1 MSRDKLKIG
10 LLGVGHLGKIH
21 LKLLLE
27 LSDKFEV
34 VGFYDP
40 DMQTSKLVETNFSVN
55 YFNSIDE
62 LIDSVDCI
70 SIVSPTPTH
79 FDLAKKAITNRKH
92 VFIEKPFTETSEQA
106 RELIELAL
114 DYNVKIQIG
123 HVERFNPAFVGAKNL
138 ITKPLF
144 FEIHRLAIYNKRGTD
159 VSVILD
165 LMIHDI
171 DLILH
176 LVKSELVDI
185 QATGVNIIS
194 SSPDMASVRLLFE
207 NGCVANITSSRVSMQ
222 NMRKIRVFQ
231 ENSYI
236 TMDLMNHT
244 VDKIILAKTE
254 FSNEKLIQINDELY
268 FGIKKPRI
276 IKTNAIQEEM
286 KNFYG
291 AIRFDEEIQVT
302 SEDAFH
308 SIEIAEQII
317 EKMNQTILVPVNLNQ

>member
-40 DMQTSKLVETNFSVN
+40 DIQTSNLVESNFSVN
-55 YFNSIDE
+55 YYNTIDE
-62 LIDSVDCI
+62 LIDSSDCI

-79 FDLAKKAITNRKH
+79 FELAKKAITKGKH

-114 DYNVKIQIG
+114 DFNVKIQIG

-138 ITKPLF
+138 IENPLF
-144 FEIHRLAIYNKRGTD
+144 FEIHRLAMYNKRGTD

-244 VDKIILAKTE
+244 VDEIILAKTE
-254 FSNEKLIQINDELY
+254 FSNDKLIQINDELY

-276 IKTNAIQEEM
+276 IKTNAIQEEL

-291 AIRFDEEIQVT
+291 AISFGEEIQVT
-302 SEDAFH
+302 AEDAFH

-317 EKMNQTILVPVNLNQ
+317 EKMNQTFLVPVN

>member
-40 DMQTSKLVETNFSVN
+40 DIETSKLVESNFSVN
-55 YFNSIDE
+55 YFNTIDE
-62 LIDSVDCI
+62 LIDSSDCI

-79 FDLAKKAITNRKH
+79 FELAKKAITKGKH

-106 RELIELAL
+106 RELIELAV
-114 DYNVKIQIG
+114 DFNVKIQIG

-138 ITKPLF
+138 IENPLF
-144 FEIHRLAIYNKRGTD
+144 FEIHRLAMYNKRGTD

-244 VDKIILAKTE
+244 VDEIILAKSE

-276 IKTNAIQEEM
+276 IKTNAIQEEL

-291 AIRFDEEIQVT
+291 AIRLGEEIQVT
-302 SEDAFH
+302 AEDAFH

-317 EKMNQTILVPVNLNQ
+317 EKMNQPLLVPVN

>member
-40 DMQTSKLVETNFSVN
+40 DIETSKLVESNFSVN
-55 YFNSIDE
+55 YYNTIDE
-62 LIDSVDCI
+62 LIDTSDCI

-79 FDLAKKAITNRKH
+79 FELAKKAITKGKH

-106 RELIELAL
+106 RELIELAV
-114 DYNVKIQIG
+114 DFNVKIQIG

-138 ITKPLF
+138 IENPLF
-144 FEIHRLAIYNKRGTD
+144 FEIHRLAMYNKRGTD

-244 VDKIILAKTE
+244 VDEIILAKTE

-276 IKTNAIQEEM
+276 IKTNAIQEEL

-291 AIRFDEEIQVT
+291 AICLGEEIQVT
-302 SEDAFH
+302 AEDAFH

-317 EKMNQTILVPVNLNQ
+317 EKMNQPLLVPVN

>member
-1 MSRDKLKIG
+1 
-10 LLGVGHLGKIH
+10 
-21 LKLLLE
+21 
-27 LSDKFEV
+27 
-34 VGFYDP
+34 
-40 DMQTSKLVETNFSVN
+40 
-55 YFNSIDE
+55 
-62 LIDSVDCI
+62 
-70 SIVSPTPTH
+70 
-79 FDLAKKAITNRKH
+79 
-92 VFIEKPFTETSEQA
+92 
-106 RELIELAL
+106 
-114 DYNVKIQIG
+114 
-123 HVERFNPAFVGAKNL
+123 
-138 ITKPLF
+138 
-144 FEIHRLAIYNKRGTD
+144 
-159 VSVILD
+159 
-165 LMIHDI
+165 MIHDI

-302 SEDAFH
+302 AEDAFH

>member
-27 LSDKFEV
+27 LSNKFEV

-40 DMQTSKLVETNFSVN
+40 DIQTSKLVETNFSVN
-55 YFNSIDE
+55 YFNTIDE
-62 LIDSVDCI
+62 LIDSSDCI

-79 FDLAKKAITNRKH
+79 FELAKKAITKGKH

-106 RELIELAL
+106 RELIELAS
-114 DYNVKIQIG
+114 DFNVKIQIG

-138 ITKPLF
+138 IENPLF
-144 FEIHRLAIYNKRGTD
+144 FEIHRLAMYNKRGTD

-244 VDKIILAKTE
+244 VDEIILAKTE

-276 IKTNAIQEEM
+276 IKTNAIQEEL

-291 AIRFDEEIQVT
+291 AIRLGEEIQVT
-302 SEDAFH
+302 AEDAFH

-317 EKMNQTILVPVNLNQ
+317 EKMNQPFLIPVN

>member
-79 FDLAKKAITNRKH
+79 FDLAKKAITKGKH

>member
-1 MSRDKLKIG
+1 
-10 LLGVGHLGKIH
+10 
-21 LKLLLE
+21 
-27 LSDKFEV
+27 
-34 VGFYDP
+34 
-40 DMQTSKLVETNFSVN
+40 VN

-79 FDLAKKAITNRKH
+79 FDLAKKAITKGKH

-144 FEIHRLAIYNKRGTD
+144 FEIHRLAMYNKRGTD

-276 IKTNAIQEEM
+276 IKTNAIQEEL

-302 SEDAFH
+302 AEDAFH

-317 EKMNQTILVPVNLNQ
+317 EKMNQTFLVPVNLNQ